1 MTGWIHRTTL
11 AVMAAALLLPASVPL
26 PAGAGEAVIRIN
38 SAEQK
43 ARTITLGRGK
53 SVVVELPRDARDV
66 LVANPAVANAVVR
79 SARRAFLI
87 GIDYGQTNVVF
98 FDDEGRQ
105 IAAFDILIG
114 ADVSALTNTLRRLIP
129 NGDIHVD
136 LAGSSIVL
144 SGTVANAAD
153 AAQAVKIASAFV
165 GESLGSAN
173 SATSVDAQG
182 ANAADSK
189 GATTFNSITTLSS
202 GSKGSDSSDSNGRI
216 INRLAIK
223 AKEQI
228 MLKVVV
234 AEVQRAVAKQFGVD
248 LKGQIDAGT
257 IVDFATV
264 NVPGV
269 AGKWLAE
276 GTYINTQTTFNSGKS
291 NVDFKLRAL
300 EQAGVI
306 RTLAEPTLTA
316 ISGESAKFTAGGEF
330 PIIAGYT
337 LISGYQIDWKKFGV
351 MLDFTPVVLSEG
363 RISLRMSTEVSE
375 LDYDNG
381 VKMESLT
388 IPGIKVRRASSTLE
402 LPSGGSLVLAGLIKE
417 ETKSVMTG
425 LPGLQSVPVL
435 GALFRSRDFQNG
447 ETELMIIVTPYVV
460 NPVARQQL
468 QTPEDGF
475 VPASDPAAVLLG
487 RINRVYGLAG
497 RIDPA
502 RPYHG
507 TYGFIID

>member
-1 MTGWIHRTTL
+1 MTGWIHRTAL
-11 AVMAAALLLPASVPL
+11 AVMAAALLLPASVPV
-26 PAGAGEAVIRIN
+26 PARASEPVIRIN
-38 SAEQK
+38 TAEHQ
-43 ARTITLGRGK
+43 ARFISLGRGK
-53 SVVVELPRDARDV
+53 SVVVELPRDAKDV

-79 SARRAFLI
+79 SARRVFLI
-87 GIDYGQTNVVF
+87 GVDYGQTNVVF
-98 FDDEGRQ
+98 FDGDGQQ
-105 IAAFDILIG
+105 IAAFDIEVG
-114 ADVSALTNTLRRLIP
+114 RDAAGVQNALRRLIP
-129 NGDIHVD
+129 SANIRADQVQD
-136 LAGSSIVL
+136 SVVL
-144 SGTVANAAD
+144 SGTVANAAES
-153 AAQAVKIASAFV
+153 AQAAEVAARLV
-165 GESLGSAN
+165 GDPKK
-173 SATSVDAQG
+173 VV
-182 ANAADSK
+182 
-189 GATTFNSITTLSS
+189 
-202 GSKGSDSSDSNGRI
+202 NG
-216 INRLAIK
+216 LTIK
-223 AKEQI
+223 SKEQI

-234 AEVQRAVAKQFGVD
+234 AEVQRTVAKQFGVD

-276 GTYINTQTTFNSGKS
+276 GAYINTQTTFNSGKS
-291 NVDFKLRAL
+291 AVDIKLRAL

-363 RISLRMSTEVSE
+363 RVSLNMSTEVSE

-381 VKMESLT
+381 VKMTGIT
-388 IPGIKVRRASSTLE
+388 IPGIKLRRASSTLE

-417 ETKSVMTG
+417 ETKAVMTG

-447 ETELMIIVTPYVV
+447 ETELMIIVTPYIV

-487 RINRVYGLAG
+487 RINRVYGIAG
-497 RIDPA
+497 RIDPT